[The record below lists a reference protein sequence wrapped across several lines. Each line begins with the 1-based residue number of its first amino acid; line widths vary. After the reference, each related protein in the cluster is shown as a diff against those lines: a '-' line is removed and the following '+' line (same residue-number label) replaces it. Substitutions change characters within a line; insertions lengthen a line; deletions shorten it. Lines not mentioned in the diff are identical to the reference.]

1 MTFSRSSITAMVT
14 ASALAV
20 SASPALAS
28 GGSGGGGGGGGGGAV
43 TSSAPAPGAP
53 WTLCPEWATTGSV
66 VLDDGSLLF
75 ANELGG
81 IGCLVAKSSAGALSI
96 YEVRTGAGWVSTIKS
111 SDPDKLDVQFTWPA
125 TGTKHSITVEPG
137 KTVIK

>member
-1 MTFSRSSITAMVT
+1 
-14 ASALAV
+14 
-20 SASPALAS
+20 
-28 GGSGGGGGGGGGGAV
+28 
-43 TSSAPAPGAP
+43 
-53 WTLCPEWATTGSV
+53 

-81 IGCLVAKSSAGALSI
+81 IGCLVAKSSGGALSI
-96 YEVRTGAGWVSTIKS
+96 AEIRAGDGWVYTVKS

-125 TGTKHSITVEPG
+125 TGTRHSITVEPG